1 MKKVVGY
8 VIVFV
13 FAVSFGYAQEELA
26 PLVIPEVEETQIM
39 FKKTVWR
46 RMDMHE
52 RQNRPFFSLN
62 GEISRLLIEAVNEG
76 LLTPYR
82 SDSCINFM
90 PDIIFISNISVE
102 REQNPFVGG
111 GFNSG
116 GFDSFDDDDSSADA
130 SDSQEDTEQALQ
142 EAIPEDLFSVLYIKE
157 DLIFDRNRSRMY
169 YYIHSLSIALPRDA
183 GSIYNPAGFERKV
196 AHFRYDDVMALF
208 RGPYADRAKYYNRNN
223 SGNYMNMSDAFELRL
238 FHAPVVKIWNP
249 QDLDIRQQYADLQA
263 KDPLSVIVIQ
273 QKYEYDLMEYE
284 SELWEY

>member
-8 VIVFV
+8 VIVFAL
-13 FAVSFGYAQEELA
+13 AVSFGYAQEELA
-26 PLVIPEVEETQIM
+26 PLVKPEVAETQVM
-39 FKKTVWR
+39 FKKTIWR
-46 RMDMHE
+46 RMDME
-52 RQNRPFFSLN
+52 EKQNRPFFSLN
-62 GEISRLLIEAVNEG
+62 GEISRLLIEAVDEG

-90 PDIIFISNISVE
+90 PDIIFVSNISVE

-116 GFDSFDDDDSSADA
+116 GFDSFGDESSTEEA
-130 SDSQEDTEQALQ
+130 SEGAESDEARQ

-169 YYIHSLSIALPRDA
+169 NYIRSLSIALPRDA

-196 AHFRYDDVMALF
+196 AHFRYDDVIALF

-223 SGNYMNMSDAFELRL
+223 SGKHMNMSDAFELRL
-238 FHAPVVKIWNP
+238 FNAPIVKISNP